1 MKHLT
6 GTERLLIVA
15 IVLLVLI
22 GAVVRYSRARRDAP
36 DLPPGGG
43 DGTAT
48 TTEHA
53 TRTRTD

>member
-22 GAVVRYSRARRDAP
+22 GAVVRYSRALRDAP
-36 DLPPGGG
+36 DLP
-43 DGTAT
+43 DGNGAAKS
-48 TTEHA
+48 TEHA
-53 TRTRTD
+53 TTSRTD